1 MDIARIY
8 GVDKEVEIF
17 NDTQQQE
24 MLDTWEIRTLIPW
37 MEKIESIKLLKLRGY
52 YLQKIRDLS

>member
-8 GVDKEVEIF
+8 GVDKEIEIF

-37 MEKIESIKLLKLRGY
+37 MEKMESNLNPT
-52 YLQKIRDLS
+52 S